1 MHYRRTTHTQVL
13 YTTPI
18 GNPLLPCQYRGDGG
32 CTELYTGCT
41 TKRRLRAICLP
52 GVRATVKPINAIT
65 RGGQIGIDGEHRS
78 FRIIPALSVIK
89 RESRPVILHRI
100 PVGSAGCFIRFCLD
114 DAAATHFTSLG
125 AIFFSLFLSFSLSF
139 SSRVTSEFRLKNSVN
154 AESAMAWIMTAHYR
168 LNGVLLCGS
177 DFAGTCLPVIK

>member
-1 MHYRRTTHTQVL
+1 MHYRRTALTQVL

-32 CTELYTGCT
+32 CIELYTGCT
-41 TKRRLRAICLP
+41 TKHRLRAICLL
-52 GVRATVKPINAIT
+52 GVRASVKPINAIT

-89 RESRPVILHRI
+89 RESRPAILHRI

-114 DAAATHFTSLG
+114 DAAATHFTSIAG
-125 AIFFSLFLSFSLSF
+125 CDFFFSLSLFLFRHA
-139 SSRVTSEFRLKNSVN
+139 SSRS
-154 AESAMAWIMTAHYR
+154 SA
-168 LNGVLLCGS
+168 
-177 DFAGTCLPVIK
+177 

>member
-1 MHYRRTTHTQVL
+1 MHYRRTAHTQVL

-41 TKRRLRAICLP
+41 TKRRLRAICLG

-89 RESRPVILHRI
+89 RESRPADFTTDI
-100 PVGSAGCFIRFCLD
+100 PVGSASCFIRFCLD
-114 DAAATHFTSLG
+114 NARPPHISHLYPRVRLF
-125 AIFFSLFLSFSLSF
+125 FLSFSF
-139 SSRVTSEFRLKNSVN
+139 SSRFR
-154 AESAMAWIMTAHYR
+154 SA
-168 LNGVLLCGS
+168 
-177 DFAGTCLPVIK
+177 